1 MSCQEVIKRKVIYLD
16 EFFVIN
22 FIMDFIVLCITKKI
36 CKFAAT
42 YLRILLS
49 ATFGALWSVIALI
62 VPENIKG
69 AVNICTYILISALM
83 IRICAGK
90 CNFKELIRG
99 TAILFGV
106 TFCMAGSIY
115 MIYYYTYAGYWIRM
129 NLLSDTELLMFTA
142 LSVVIVGMIIKQ
154 IMVHYIGGTDV
165 LPAPLAADE
174 EADAISKLGT
184 QDEKGAKSQL
194 IEHNLRLVVYIAKK
208 FENTGIGIEDLIS
221 IGTIGLMKG
230 VNTFNADKNIK
241 LATYA
246 SRCIENEI
254 LMFLRKNNKT
264 KGEISI
270 DEPLN
275 KDCDGNE
282 LLLSDILGTDP
293 DITSRNIEDEVDKT
307 LLRAS
312 ILKLNERE
320 KDIMEMRF
328 GFKTGKEKTQKEVAD
343 ESR

>member
-42 YLRILLS
+42 YLQILLS

-154 IMVHYIGGTDV
+154 IMVRIVYGESECLVKIIFNDKCFDLKGYIDTGNVLKDPYFKKSVSIVDLESLNFGGDS
-165 LPAPLAADE
+165 
-174 EADAISKLGT
+174 IR
-184 QDEKGAKSQL
+184 QL
-194 IEHNLRLVVYIAKK
+194 ILDD
-208 FENTGIGIEDLIS
+208 IE
-221 IGTIGLMKG
+221 
-230 VNTFNADKNIK
+230 
-241 LATYA
+241 
-246 SRCIENEI
+246 
-254 LMFLRKNNKT
+254 
-264 KGEISI
+264 
-270 DEPLN
+270 LN
-275 KDCDGNE
+275 KK
-282 LLLSDILGTDP
+282 
-293 DITSRNIEDEVDKT
+293 V
-307 LLRAS
+307 
-312 ILKLNERE
+312 
-320 KDIMEMRF
+320 
-328 GFKTGKEKTQKEVAD
+328 
-343 ESR
+343 

>member
-42 YLRILLS
+42 YLQILLS

-142 LSVVIVGMIIKQ
+142 LSVVIVGMIMMRIVYGESECLVK
-154 IMVHYIGGTDV
+154 IIFNDKCFDLKGYIDTGNVLKDPYFKKSVSIVDLESLNFGGDSIRQLILDDIELNTKVDSMYIYTKKKVYAQKNALIGLSTVKLSSDNEFDV
-165 LPAPLAADE
+165 LVNIGAVQAE
-174 EADAISKLGT
+174 NCIKKL
-184 QDEKGAKSQL
+184 
-194 IEHNLRLVVYIAKK
+194 K
-208 FENTGIGIEDLIS
+208 FGGC
-221 IGTIGLMKG
+221 
-230 VNTFNADKNIK
+230 
-241 LATYA
+241 Y
-246 SRCIENEI
+246 
-254 LMFLRKNNKT
+254 
-264 KGEISI
+264 
-270 DEPLN
+270 
-275 KDCDGNE
+275 
-282 LLLSDILGTDP
+282 
-293 DITSRNIEDEVDKT
+293 
-307 LLRAS
+307 
-312 ILKLNERE
+312 
-320 KDIMEMRF
+320 
-328 GFKTGKEKTQKEVAD
+328 GFKSCG
-343 ESR
+343 RR

>member
-42 YLRILLS
+42 YLQILLS

-154 IMVHYIGGTDV
+154 IMVRVVYGESECLVKIIFNDKCFDLKGYIDTGNVLKDPYFKKSVSIVDLESLNFGGDSIRQLILDDIELNTKVKYHMIPYNSLGCESGMLEVITVDSMYIYTKKKVYAQKNALIGLSTVKLSSDNEFDV
-165 LPAPLAADE
+165 LVNIGAVQAE
-174 EADAISKLGT
+174 NCIKKL
-184 QDEKGAKSQL
+184 
-194 IEHNLRLVVYIAKK
+194 K
-208 FENTGIGIEDLIS
+208 FGGC
-221 IGTIGLMKG
+221 
-230 VNTFNADKNIK
+230 
-241 LATYA
+241 Y
-246 SRCIENEI
+246 
-254 LMFLRKNNKT
+254 
-264 KGEISI
+264 
-270 DEPLN
+270 
-275 KDCDGNE
+275 
-282 LLLSDILGTDP
+282 
-293 DITSRNIEDEVDKT
+293 
-307 LLRAS
+307 
-312 ILKLNERE
+312 
-320 KDIMEMRF
+320 
-328 GFKTGKEKTQKEVAD
+328 GFKSCG
-343 ESR
+343 RR

>member
-42 YLRILLS
+42 YLQILLS
-49 ATFGALWSVIALI
+49 ATFGALWSVIVLI

-154 IMVHYIGGTDV
+154 IMVRIVYGESECLVKIIFNDKCFDLKGYIDTGNVLKDPYFKKSVSIVDLESLNFGGDS
-165 LPAPLAADE
+165 
-174 EADAISKLGT
+174 IR
-184 QDEKGAKSQL
+184 QL
-194 IEHNLRLVVYIAKK
+194 ILDDIELNTKVKYHMIPYNSLGCESGMLEVITVDSMYIYTKK
-208 FENTGIGIEDLIS
+208 KS
-221 IGTIGLMKG
+221 MHK
-230 VNTFNADKNIK
+230 K
-241 LATYA
+241 
-246 SRCIENEI
+246 
-254 LMFLRKNNKT
+254 MH
-264 KGEISI
+264 
-270 DEPLN
+270 
-275 KDCDGNE
+275 
-282 LLLSDILGTDP
+282 
-293 DITSRNIEDEVDKT
+293 
-307 LLRAS
+307 
-312 ILKLNERE
+312 
-320 KDIMEMRF
+320 
-328 GFKTGKEKTQKEVAD
+328 
-343 ESR
+343 